1 MCKIIKA
8 VIPWGWISSYQNSPS
23 LIFFKAISS
32 FFDTTSGTM
41 NTDDHLFIY
50 LSNCLS
56 QTQPDGVFQNQI
68 NFRLIHSGPTPVPWL
83 LALRHQPNWW
93 QVVTW
98 KERRFFSIEGDIWPK
113 AVVAPLTQR
122 ATHLGTASCWEKA
135 QPTFQRQKHPA
146 RISSSISK
154 RNTVS
159 FIPIICNT
167 SGGCQSKWAT

>member
-83 LALRHQPNWW
+83 LALRHQPKWW
-93 QVVTW
+93 EVVNW
-98 KERRFFSIEGDIWPK
+98 KERRFLSTEGGHMTQGCGCSPYPASDPFGYRKLLREGPANISETK
-113 AVVAPLTQR
+113 A
-122 ATHLGTASCWEKA
+122 
-135 QPTFQRQKHPA
+135 
-146 RISSSISK
+146 SSK
-154 RNTVS
+154 N
-159 FIPIICNT
+159 FLFDF
-167 SGGCQSKWAT
+167 KE

>member
-93 QVVTW
+93 EVVNW
-98 KERRFFSIEGDIWPK
+98 KECRFLSIEGGHMTQGCGCSPYSESDPFEYRKLLREGPANISETK
-113 AVVAPLTQR
+113 A
-122 ATHLGTASCWEKA
+122 
-135 QPTFQRQKHPA
+135 
-146 RISSSISK
+146 SSK
-154 RNTVS
+154 N
-159 FIPIICNT
+159 FLFDF
-167 SGGCQSKWAT
+167 KE

>member
-83 LALRHQPNWW
+83 LAVRHQPNWW
-93 QVVTW
+93 EVVNW
-98 KERRFFSIEGDIWPK
+98 KERRFLSIEGGHVTQ
-113 AVVAPLTQR
+113 AVVAPLTQK
-122 ATHLGTASCWEKA
+122 AIHLSTASCWEKA

-146 RISSSISK
+146 RISSLISK
-154 RNTVS
+154 SNTVS
-159 FIPIICNT
+159 FISTIHNA
-167 SGGCQSKWAT
+167 SGRCQSK